1 MLIKV
6 SLDSANKR
14 ISCEG
19 DVREKVT
26 AIAILE
32 ISPFKC
38 CPYDVMKIFTASEV
52 AGNNKLFL
60 EILKASGR
68 SVDGRDQSA
77 GALVLGRV
85 GCLLPR
91 GARDLF
97 WGALRL
103 QRIILSTAHVR

>member
-32 ISPFKC
+32 ISPFIC
-38 CPYDVMKIFTASEV
+38 CPYDVMKIFTTSEE

-60 EILKASGR
+60 EILKATGR
-68 SVDGRDQSA
+68 SVDGKDQSA